1 MKYKITLL
9 SLAFFSLSHVC
20 YTPTASAQD
29 GSLDLS
35 FDSDG
40 KVTTDFGDID
50 GGYDVVLQP
59 DGKIIVAGTGAAGGA
74 FALARYNSNGS
85 LDNTFDGDGKLTTI
99 FGGKG
104 DFAQSVALQSD
115 GKIVAAGYT
124 TILGIRANFAVAR
137 YNSNGSLDNTF
148 GTGGKVSDSAGYE
161 NSAYAM
167 ALQSDGKIIV
177 AGTSSVYS
185 TTVGDVYRF
194 VLLRYNTNGTL
205 DNTFDGDGRVLCDS
219 GKNRDAF
226 ALAIQADGK
235 IIIAGTIDSNFAL
248 YRYNS
253 NGSLDN
259 TFGVSGKVITDIGI
273 TSLDIIYSLAL
284 QSDGKIVAAGTTT
297 NSSTNSDIALIRY
310 NSNGSVDN
318 TFGTAGK
325 VITNLGAFDEGTS
338 LAILSNGKI
347 IVAGASDEKFAVLR
361 YNSDGSLDNTFDT
374 DGKVITAIGASATG
388 TSVAIQSDDKIVVA
402 GVSDDDFAIARYNNS
417 TVGIDSPPLAS
428 AQAFRVDPNPFSY
441 ATQLT
446 FEGEMLHDACITVYN
461 ALGAKVKELE
471 HISGSS
477 VYFYRDTLPNG
488 TYFIVL
494 QQEHKTI
501 GLQKLT
507 IAE

>member
-1 MKYKITLL
+1 MKYKIIIL
-9 SLAFFSLSHVC
+9 SLACFCISHVC
-20 YTPTASAQD
+20 FTPTALAQD

-40 KVTTDFGDID
+40 KVSTDFGDFD

-59 DGKIIVAGTGAAGGA
+59 DGKIIVAGTGAAGAA

-104 DFAQSVALQSD
+104 DFGHSVALQSD
-115 GKIVAAGYT
+115 GKIVLAGYT
-124 TILGIRANFAVAR
+124 TILGVRTNFAVVR

-148 GTGGKVSDSAGYE
+148 GTGGKASDSAGHE

-167 ALQSDGKIIV
+167 AIQSDGKIV
-177 AGTSSVYS
+177 LAGTSSSYS
-185 TTVGDVYRF
+185 SSVGDYYRF

-219 GKNRDAF
+219 GTIRDAF
-226 ALAIQADGK
+226 ALAIQTDGK

-259 TFGVSGKVITDIGI
+259 TFGISGKVVTDIAS

-284 QSDGKIVAAGTTT
+284 QSDGKIIAAGTTT

-310 NSNGSVDN
+310 NTNGSLDN

-325 VITNLGAFDEGTS
+325 VITNIVAFDEGTS
-338 LAILSNGKI
+338 VAVLSNGKI
-347 IVAGASDEKFAVLR
+347 IVAGASDDQFAVLR
-361 YNSDGSLDNTFDT
+361 YNSNGTLDNTFDT
-374 DGKVITAIGASATG
+374 DGKVSTTIGSSAAG
-388 TSVAIQSDDKIVVA
+388 TSLAIQSDDKIVVA
-402 GVSDDDFAIARYNNS
+402 GVSDDDFAVARYNNS
-417 TVGIDSPPLAS
+417 TLGIANSSLSS
-428 AQAFRVDPNPFSY
+428 AQSFQVSPNPFSY
-441 ATQLT
+441 ATQLS
-446 FEGEMLHDACITVYN
+446 FEGEMLHDATLTVYN
-461 ALGAKVKELE
+461 AFGIKVKELE
-471 HISGSS
+471 HISGSL
-477 VYFYRDTLPNG
+477 VYVYRDALPNG
-488 TYFIVL
+488 AYFLVVK
-494 QQEHKTI
+494 QEHKTI
-501 GLQKLT
+501 GLQKIIIT
-507 IAE
+507 N

>member
-1 MKYKITLL
+1 MKYKIALL
-9 SLAFFSLSHVC
+9 SFTFFSLSHVC
-20 YTPTASAQD
+20 FSPSASAQD

-85 LDNTFDGDGKLTTI
+85 LDNTFDGDGKQSTI

-104 DFAQSVALQSD
+104 DYGHSLALQSD
-115 GKIVAAGYT
+115 GKIVVAGYT
-124 TILGIRANFAVAR
+124 TILGLRQNFALAR
-137 YNSNGSLDNTF
+137 YNTNGSLDNTF

-161 NSAYAM
+161 NSAYAT
-167 ALQSDGKIIV
+167 AIQSDGKIVV
-177 AGTSSVYS
+177 AGTSSSYS
-185 TTVGDVYRF
+185 STVGDYYRF

-235 IIIAGTIDSNFAL
+235 MIVAGTIDSNFAL

-259 TFGVSGKVITDIGI
+259 TFGVSGKVITDIAI

-284 QSDGKIVAAGTTT
+284 QSDGKIIACGTTY

-310 NSNGSVDN
+310 NTNGSVDN

-325 VITNLGAFDEGTS
+325 VITSVAAFDEGTS
-338 LAILSNGKI
+338 LAILSNGKM
-347 IVAGASDEKFAVLR
+347 IVAGAADDKFAVLR
-361 YNSDGSLDNTFDT
+361 YNSNGSLDNTFDT
-374 DGKVITAIGASATG
+374 DGKVSTAIGTSAAG

-417 TVGIDSPPLAS
+417 TLGIANLSLAS
-428 AQAFRVDPNPFSY
+428 AQDFHVAPNPFSY
-441 ATQLT
+441 ATQLS
-446 FEGEMLHDACITVYN
+446 FEGDMLHDANITVYN
-461 ALGAKVKELE
+461 ALGVKVKELD

-488 TYFIVL
+488 TYFMVVKQDNEIRG
-494 QQEHKTI
+494 I
-501 GLQKLT
+501 QKLT
-507 IAE
+507 IAD